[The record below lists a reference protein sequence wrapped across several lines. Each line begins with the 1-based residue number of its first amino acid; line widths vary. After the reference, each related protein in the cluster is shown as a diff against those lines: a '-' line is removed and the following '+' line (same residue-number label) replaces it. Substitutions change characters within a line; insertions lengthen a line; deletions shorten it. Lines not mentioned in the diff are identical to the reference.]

1 MTVEEKVTAAIKAR
15 LPDTATVS
23 CRMRDDIWRA
33 VAVAAPTIH
42 LERKGATEEEAL
54 TRLLDSVMQVQAE
67 ENKGSW
73 RSHG

>member
-1 MTVEEKVTAAIKAR
+1 MTVQELLAAIKAR

-23 CRMRDDIWRA
+23 CRMREGKWRA
-33 VAVAAPTIH
+33 VVATLTLN

-54 TRLLDSVMQVQAE
+54 TRLLDSVMQAQSE